1 MTGEG
6 REKKGGEGGRR
17 RERRGGLSGNVAEEA
32 FCLKSAPGPT
42 FSTFSNLC
50 ACLRKKIKKSQ
61 ESDISP
67 ICPEVPRE
75 RIFTKLGM
83 NVPLVDGINCDK
95 FCDNLF
101 KGLNFTGGQSS
112 KFSHRNLTSPL

>member
-42 FSTFSNLC
+42 FQPFQISARASE
-50 ACLRKKIKKSQ
+50 KK
-61 ESDISP
+61 
-67 ICPEVPRE
+67 
-75 RIFTKLGM
+75 
-83 NVPLVDGINCDK
+83 
-95 FCDNLF
+95 
-101 KGLNFTGGQSS
+101 
-112 KFSHRNLTSPL
+112 